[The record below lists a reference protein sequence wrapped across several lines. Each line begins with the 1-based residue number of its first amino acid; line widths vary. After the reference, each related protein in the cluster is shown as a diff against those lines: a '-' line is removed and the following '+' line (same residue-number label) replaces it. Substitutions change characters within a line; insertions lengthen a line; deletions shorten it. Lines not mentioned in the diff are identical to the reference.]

1 MAVADEEALKKKEN
15 CQDQISDNESY
26 MTEEDDIF
34 AQMAVADEEALKK
47 KEKRKKQEFQLNGSF
62 RNKFW
67 VPNQ

>member
-34 AQMAVADEEALKK
+34 A
-47 KEKRKKQEFQLNGSF
+47 
-62 RNKFW
+62 
-67 VPNQ
+67 